1 LDHKFL
7 TKFNKIIKKENVMG
21 FWRVLI
27 TILVPPLGVLI
38 GNGLGLQF
46 LLNIVLTLCGYLPGL
61 IHAFWIQ
68 TRK

>member
-1 LDHKFL
+1 
-7 TKFNKIIKKENVMG
+7 MG

-27 TILVPPLGVLI
+27 TILMPPLGVLI

>member
-1 LDHKFL
+1 MKRR
-7 TKFNKIIKKENVMG
+7 EVWG

>member
-1 LDHKFL
+1 
-7 TKFNKIIKKENVMG
+7 MG

-38 GNGLGLQF
+38 GNGFGGAF
-46 LLNIVLTLCGYLPGL
+46 LLNIILTLFGYLPGL
-61 IHAFWIQ
+61 IHGFWVQ

>member
-1 LDHKFL
+1 
-7 TKFNKIIKKENVMG
+7 MG

-38 GNGLGLQF
+38 GNGFGGAF

-61 IHAFWIQ
+61 IHGFWVQ